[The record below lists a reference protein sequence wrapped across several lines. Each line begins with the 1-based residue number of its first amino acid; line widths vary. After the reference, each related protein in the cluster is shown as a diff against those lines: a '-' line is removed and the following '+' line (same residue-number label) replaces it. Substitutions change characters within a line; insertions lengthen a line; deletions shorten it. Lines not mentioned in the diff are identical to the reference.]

1 MCRGLTLLTM
11 RSWLLLGVLVLGVL
25 GGVLV
30 GNRMGQKTS
39 YQVRVDTLVKEA
51 VRLDTLWRERKVRYT
66 AKMATYDTVRMTDTV
81 VRNDTV
87 FIPREVADSAISSC
101 RAVVTTCELQK
112 ANLTARLAL
121 AESTIA
127 HRDVKPVLWAA
138 GVGMILGLILR

>member
-1 MCRGLTLLTM
+1 M

-25 GGVLV
+25 GGAFV
-30 GNRMGQKTS
+30 GSRMGQKTS
-39 YQVRVDTLVKEA
+39 YQLRVDTLVKES

-66 AKMATYDTVRMTDTV
+66 AKMAAYDTVRMTDTV

-101 RAVVTTCELQK
+101 RAVVMTCELQK

-127 HRDVKPVLWAA
+127 HRDMKPVLWAA
-138 GVGMILGLILR
+138 GIGMILGLILR

>member
-1 MCRGLTLLTM
+1 M

-30 GNRMGQKTS
+30 GNRMRQKTS

-127 HRDVKPVLWAA
+127 HRDMKPVLWAA

>member
-1 MCRGLTLLTM
+1 MG
-11 RSWLLLGVLVLGVL
+11 S
-25 GGVLV
+25 
-30 GNRMGQKTS
+30 RMGQKTS
-39 YQVRVDTLVKEA
+39 YQMRVDTLVKEA

-87 FIPREVADSAISSC
+87 FIPRDVADSAISSC
-101 RAVVTTCELQK
+101 RAVVAICEMQK

-127 HRDVKPVLWAA
+127 HRDVKPLLWSA
-138 GVGMILGLILR
+138 GIGMILGLILR

>member
-1 MCRGLTLLTM
+1 M
-11 RSWLLLGVLVLGVL
+11 RSLLLLGVLVLGVL
-25 GGVLV
+25 GGTFA

-39 YQVRVDTLVKEA
+39 YQLRVDTLVKES
-51 VRLDTLWRERKVRYT
+51 VRLDTMWRERKVRYT

-121 AESTIA
+121 AESTLA
-127 HRDVKPVLWAA
+127 HKDLKPVLWSA
-138 GVGMILGLILR
+138 GIGLIIGFILR